1 MHPDYAPIQAQLQAA
16 PTLSAHLRQR
26 LAGFVAPLLVSLDR
40 QIDARLVR
48 TFLATLEVILCFR
61 NRAQGLLLAELG
73 SFLLSPERAP
83 AGTKRLSNLLRSKE
97 WTAGVLS
104 AFLWQQATDHL
115 QELEAAGEEALLLWE
130 ERVQEKPESLAAE
143 GLCPVR
149 SSKGQRLTRIKPGYY
164 HPPEGRKPIFVPG
177 MRWFSTRGPQATKA
191 RTVQEGLLRECVAAW
206 GARLRH
212 IFDRGFA
219 GSSWLGL

>member
-177 MRWFSTRGPQATKA
+177 LRWLCLLVCGRQGRPHGACMRWFSTRGPQATKA
-191 RTVQEGLLRECVAAW
+191 RTVQEGLLRE
-206 GARLRH
+206 
-212 IFDRGFA
+212 
-219 GSSWLGL
+219 